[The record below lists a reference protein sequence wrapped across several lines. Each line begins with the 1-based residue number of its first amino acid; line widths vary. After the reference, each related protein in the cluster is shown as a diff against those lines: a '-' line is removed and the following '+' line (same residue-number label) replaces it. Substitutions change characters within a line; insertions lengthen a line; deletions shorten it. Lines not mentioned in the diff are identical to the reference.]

1 MTTEANKILVR
12 EFVDA
17 VNQQDWQHFDELVAP
32 DFNRHS
38 STFGQSRVRSRE
50 SLRAYLID
58 EFKTFK
64 DARESINFMVA
75 EGDKVAVHSHFHGVQ
90 EGPLG
95 SFPPTGK
102 ILSADFV
109 TIYRIADGRIVE
121 AWTEWD
127 ALSGLIQLGHLQ
139 PPTQPPP

>member
-1 MTTEANKILVR
+1 MTTEANKRLVR

-17 VNQQDWQHFDELVAP
+17 VNRQDWQRFNELVAP
-32 DFNRHS
+32 EFIRHS
-38 STFGQSRVRSRE
+38 STFGQSGARSRQKLLE
-50 SLRAYLID
+50 YFID

-64 DARESINFMVA
+64 NACETINFMVA
-75 EGDKVAVHSHFHGVQ
+75 EGDKVAVHSHFQGEQ

-95 SFPPTGK
+95 SFPPTGRN
-102 ILSADFV
+102 LSADFI

-139 PPTQPPP
+139 PPT

>member
-1 MTTEANKILVR
+1 MTTEANKRLVR

-17 VNQQDWQHFDELVAP
+17 VNRQDWQRFNELVAP
-32 DFNRHS
+32 EVVRHS
-38 STFGQSRVRSRE
+38 STFGQSGVRSRKK
-50 SLRAYLID
+50 LRAYFID

-64 DARESINFMVA
+64 NACETINFMVA
-75 EGDKVAVHSHFHGVQ
+75 EGDKVAVHSHFQGVQ

-95 SFPPTGK
+95 SFPPTGRN
-102 ILSADFV
+102 LSADFI

-139 PPTQPPP
+139 PPT